1 MRFAFVTAEG
11 KISAMRAE
19 PRRSAAPWGPLVLG
33 VLVVGGLSYVKWG
46 PYYHR
51 AFLAA
56 SQHSIGASIVSGKL
70 ATPPPPSI
78 GAALGYA
85 WAYGRSI
92 WQAMAL
98 GLLLGA
104 GVQALVPRDWL
115 VRVLGSMKFSRVA
128 LAGLISTAGMM

>member
-1 MRFAFVTAEG
+1 
-11 KISAMRAE
+11 MRAE
-19 PRRSAAPWGPLVLG
+19 PKRSAALAGPLVLA
-33 VLVVGGLSYVKWG
+33 VLFVGGLYYVKWG

-51 AFLAA
+51 AFVAA
-56 SQHSIGASIVSGKL
+56 SQHSIGASLVSGKL
-70 ATPPPPSI
+70 AMPPPPSVE
-78 GAALGYA
+78 AALGYA
-85 WAYGRSI
+85 WAYGKSI
-92 WQAMAL
+92 WQAMVL